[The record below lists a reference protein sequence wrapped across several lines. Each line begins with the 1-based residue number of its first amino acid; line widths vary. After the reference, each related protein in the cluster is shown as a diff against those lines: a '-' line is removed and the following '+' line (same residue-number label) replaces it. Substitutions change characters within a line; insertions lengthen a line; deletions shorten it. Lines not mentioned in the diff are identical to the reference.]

1 MSASSPRRATF
12 RRTWLSALRAQ
23 NLNHTAR
30 RVSFSL
36 ALLRLTLL
44 AASSAPA
51 QDSFEIQVYPSDTVP
66 RGQSMVELHSNYTL
80 EGSKTEMNG
89 VLPTH
94 HALHETLEITQG
106 FTPWFETGF
115 YVLSS
120 VQPGKGWEWA
130 GDRLRPRLRVPESW
144 RWPVGLSLSTEVA
157 YERRWFSAEKWSWEI
172 RPIID
177 KTIGRFYFSLNP
189 TFERALD
196 GPNAARGFE
205 FSPSAKISYDV
216 TRKVAA
222 GVEYYSDLGRLHGF
236 EAFGEQQQQI
246 MPAIDLNLS
255 PKWEC
260 NFGVGVGL
268 NHSTDHLLIKL
279 IVGRKF

>member
-1 MSASSPRRATF
+1 MGK
-12 RRTWLSALRAQ
+12 RTHTMALGASAL
-23 NLNHTAR
+23 
-30 RVSFSL
+30 VL
-36 ALLRLTLL
+36 ALVAIVARG
-44 AASSAPA
+44 
-51 QDSFEIQVYPSDTVP
+51 QDNFEIQVYGSETLAP
-66 RGQSMVELHSNYTL
+66 RESMVELHSNYTL

-177 KTIGRFYFSLNP
+177 KDLGRWYLSFNP
-189 TFERALD
+189 ALERALT
-196 GPNAARGFE
+196 GPGKKKGFE
-205 FSPSAKISYDV
+205 FAP
-216 TRKVAA
+216 RNAA
-222 GVEYYSDLGRLHGF
+222 TATPRVPNAS
-236 EAFGEQQQQI
+236 
-246 MPAIDLNLS
+246 
-255 PKWEC
+255 
-260 NFGVGVGL
+260 
-268 NHSTDHLLIKL
+268 
-279 IVGRKF
+279 